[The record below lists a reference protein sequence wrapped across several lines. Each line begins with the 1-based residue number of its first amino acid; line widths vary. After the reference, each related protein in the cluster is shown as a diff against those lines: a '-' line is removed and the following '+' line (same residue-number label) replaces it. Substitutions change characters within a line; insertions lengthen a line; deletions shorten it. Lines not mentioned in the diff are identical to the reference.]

1 MTDRY
6 RYEEMV
12 VRWSDAVCCV
22 VCLLRERTL
31 GCVSS
36 MIRPCVD
43 ASVRADLWKDLL
55 KNIRGVLPSPSTW
68 QESYASYAGYQRTVD
83 RGLYEDLQQLNT
95 HGRSLQGIELC
106 LINSC
111 RSKRH
116 LSGRGTMLTCWE
128 GEARETLS
136 CHLLSCWHIYNTGHT
151 RQPQYE
157 GDEMEFGFSVSF
169 NLPL

>member
-1 MTDRY
+1 MQS
-6 RYEEMV
+6 V
-12 VRWSDAVCCV
+12 VWCAYCAK
-22 VCLLRERTL
+22 
-31 GCVSS
+31 G
-36 MIRPCVD
+36 CVD